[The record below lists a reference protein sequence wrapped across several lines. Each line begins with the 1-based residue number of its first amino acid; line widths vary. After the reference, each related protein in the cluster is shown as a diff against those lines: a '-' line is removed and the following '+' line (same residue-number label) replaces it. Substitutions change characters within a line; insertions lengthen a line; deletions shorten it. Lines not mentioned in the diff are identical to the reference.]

1 MVETAGVEADM
12 AEILPS
18 STDFTSPVSSRT
30 AGKFKRP
37 LAPLAL
43 VSDTGGEG
51 CSPSKPPVAKRHRR
65 ALYEGRKTASS
76 PAIADKAAAVK
87 KEGSTGSSKP
97 QSLSRSMSMLNP
109 AEAER
114 ALKKSAQFAE
124 ACAKL
129 SDDQSNLTADT
140 R

>member
-1 MVETAGVEADM
+1 MC
-12 AEILPS
+12 I
-18 STDFTSPVSSRT
+18 
-30 AGKFKRP
+30 
-37 LAPLAL
+37 
-43 VSDTGGEG
+43 SDIRIIVTGGEG

-76 PAIADKAAAVK
+76 PAIADKAAVK